1 LNLRFSI
8 LLIFIINAFIFTG
21 CGYKPTSYY
30 AKSAINGKVYVDID
44 MNVDNSSNSVII
56 KDIMNE
62 MVLNQFE
69 AQLTHNKD
77 IADTHI
83 NVKLLDIE
91 QKAISS
97 DNQGYVSLYRTTVYI
112 KIRYKKR
119 DEKAVELKVSNFY
132 DYSVDDDSIITEQKK
147 QDSIKLAVSKALSDV
162 FSKIA
167 VSNFK

>member
-1 LNLRFSI
+1 MNLRFSI

-44 MNVDNSSNSVII
+44 MNIDNSSNSVII

-119 DEKAVELKVSNFY
+119 DEKAVELKKKIVSVKIKSTY
-132 DYSVDDDSIITEQKK
+132 KSPSEILSVGASWAMSFTITAISSAIEDAK
-147 QDSIKLAVSKALSDV
+147 
-162 FSKIA
+162 
-167 VSNFK
+167 